1 MRHRVEMFF
10 DCSSPWTYLAFE
22 KILELHEEFDFVL
35 EWKPILVGGLFNTV
49 NPSVY
54 AARENPVVQKAAYQK
69 KDLQDWASFRNL
81 TIGEPNPFPVNS
93 VKIMRGAFIA
103 IEKNLLIDYARAS
116 FRYYWSQLKDIST
129 DGVIREIVREVGL
142 PENEFFERI
151 QEQALKRKLRRNTE
165 ELAKRGGFGSPTFF
179 LDDVDMFF
187 GNDRIDL
194 LKHKL
199 MLSRKGG

>member
-1 MRHRVEMFF
+1 
-10 DCSSPWTYLAFE
+10 
-22 KILELHEEFDFVL
+22 
-35 EWKPILVGGLFNTV
+35 
-49 NPSVY
+49 
-54 AARENPVVQKAAYQK
+54 
-69 KDLQDWASFRNL
+69 
-81 TIGEPNPFPVNS
+81 
-93 VKIMRGAFIA
+93 MRGAFIA
-103 IEKNLLIDYARAS
+103 IENNLLIDYARAS

-179 LDDVDMFF
+179 LDDADMFF
-187 GNDRIDL
+187 GNDRIEL

>member
-1 MRHRVEMFF
+1 
-10 DCSSPWTYLAFE
+10 
-22 KILELHEEFDFVL
+22 
-35 EWKPILVGGLFNTV
+35 
-49 NPSVY
+49 
-54 AARENPVVQKAAYQK
+54 
-69 KDLQDWASFRNL
+69 
-81 TIGEPNPFPVNS
+81 
-93 VKIMRGAFIA
+93 
-103 IEKNLLIDYARAS
+103 ARAS